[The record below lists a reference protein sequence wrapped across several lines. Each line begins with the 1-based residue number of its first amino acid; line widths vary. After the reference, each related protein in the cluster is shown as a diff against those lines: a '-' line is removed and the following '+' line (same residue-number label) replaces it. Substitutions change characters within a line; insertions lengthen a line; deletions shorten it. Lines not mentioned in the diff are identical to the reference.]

1 MKHFP
6 ILPSKIELISPYK
19 RTQCMT
25 ILGDHSLVD
34 GMYIYIFTKVMLNN
48 LYSNFESIQSN
59 MSNESIQSNMSDAV

>member
-1 MKHFP
+1 
-6 ILPSKIELISPYK
+6 
-19 RTQCMT
+19 MT